1 MKSPTCPICGVS
13 LQQDTDKDMADGA
26 PKPAAYSEAYLT
38 HFQTVHPDFWRWDQ
52 SKRRIG
58 IGLGLVTATATG
70 VLTFYVLAF
79 VLHID
84 GSGWGEAVA
93 GICTVAFVIPF
104 ALISRRGAEHFKTQW
119 QLEGRLPTPT
129 PRIGID
135 ISQDRI
141 FDEDSSILGL
151 TSDLVENL
159 GVEDLSVSRV
169 LWKSTARQAG
179 GFAMIPPDG
188 AVFGTNTIYLAECME
203 GKLSVDEWK
212 PLIASALNYRKLGDR
227 KISWVLTIVVP
238 LIAVYTA
245 SWFLLPPNGQCAVN
259 NVGWDILIILGVALP
274 VGLIVF
280 FASTWKRFR
289 YIADEQTAD
298 LVGKNQLVHSLQRV
312 LDVSSPNRSFAQ
324 KRIDKLT

>member
-1 MKSPTCPICGVS
+1 
-13 LQQDTDKDMADGA
+13 MAEGA

-52 SKRRIG
+52 SKRQIG

-84 GSGWGEAVA
+84 GSAWGEAVA
-93 GICTVAFVIPF
+93 GICTIAFIIPF

-119 QLEGRLPTPT
+119 QLEGKLPTPT

-135 ISQDRI
+135 MSQDRVI
-141 FDEDSSILGL
+141 DEDSSILGL
-151 TSDLVENL
+151 TSELVESL
-159 GVEDLSVSRV
+159 GVEDVSVSQI
-169 LWKSTARQAG
+169 LWKSTAPQAG

-188 AVFGTNTIYLAECME
+188 VVFGTNTLYLAECME
-203 GKLSVDEWK
+203 GKLSIDEWK

-238 LIAVYTA
+238 LIAAYAA
-245 SWFLLPPNGQCAVN
+245 SWFLLPPLFPITHSCANGQCAVN
-259 NVGWDILIILGVALP
+259 NVGWDILIILGPILLIA
-274 VGLIVF
+274 LIVF
-280 FASTWKRFR
+280 FVSTWKRFR
-289 YIADEQTAD
+289 FIADKQTAD

-312 LDVSSPNRSFAQ
+312 LEVSSPNRSFAQ
-324 KRIDKLT
+324 KRIDKLA